1 MDEDGVRACS
11 GVLLSHKKDEIMP
24 SVATWVDL
32 EMVILSEDLEMVTL
46 SEVGP
51 RDGHT
56 K

>member
-1 MDEDGVRACS
+1 MDEEDGVRAHS

-24 SVATWVDL
+24 SVATCVDL
-32 EMVILSEDLEMVTL
+32 EMVIL